1 MKKVVLSLMV
11 MFTFLT
17 SCVNPSMEN
26 GFESLN
32 GSLSELATAIDDLG
46 IPQMISDINDMNVMV
61 GEMIADIEEYSAQ
74 MEEFN
79 AQVLEIQARLDAMLE
94 QVQGITETVNGM
106 TVTSGGL
113 ATSQQM
119 QDLLSQ
125 VQEFQAGVDILVDRA
140 DYDYDGV
147 INILDK
153 CPDTPLTE
161 INNVNADGCSP
172 SQLED

>member
-11 MFTFLT
+11 IFTLLT
-17 SCVNPSMEN
+17 SCVNPSMER

-32 GSLSELATAIDDLG
+32 GSLSELTTAIDDLG
-46 IPQMISDINDMNVMV
+46 IPQMINDIDDMNIMV
-61 GEMIADIEEYSAQ
+61 GGMIADIEEYAKEI
-74 MEEFN
+74 EEFN
-79 AQVLEIQARLDAMLE
+79 QRVAELHIRLQELLVQVE
-94 QVQGITETVNGM
+94 GITETVNGM
-106 TVTSGGL
+106 TVTVGGL
-113 ATSQQM
+113 ANTQQL

-125 VQEFQAGVDILVDRA
+125 VQEFGAGVDLLVARA

-147 INILDK
+147 VNGLDK
-153 CPDTPLTE
+153 CPDTPLSE

>member
-1 MKKVVLSLMV
+1 MKKLIAVLSV
-11 MFTFLT
+11 FGIVACT
-17 SCVNPSMEN
+17 NPSMER
-26 GFESLN
+26 GFSNLN
-32 GSLSELATAIDDLG
+32 DSLSELATAIEDLG
-46 IPQMISDINDMNVMV
+46 IPQMISDIDDMNIMV
-61 GEMIADIEEYSAQ
+61 GGMIADIEEYSAQ

-106 TVTSGGL
+106 TVTAGGL

-125 VQEFQAGVDILVDRA
+125 VEEFQAGVDILVAQA

-147 INILDK
+147 INALDQ
-153 CPDTPLTE
+153 CPDTPLEE
-161 INNVNADGCSP
+161 INEVDANGCSP